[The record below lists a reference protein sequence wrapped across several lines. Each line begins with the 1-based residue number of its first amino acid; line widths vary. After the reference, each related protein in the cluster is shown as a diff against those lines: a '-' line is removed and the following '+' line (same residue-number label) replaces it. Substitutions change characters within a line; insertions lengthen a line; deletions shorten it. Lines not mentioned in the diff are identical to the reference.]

1 MENFQAL
8 PPLPPFAGAGEGADG
23 DPAGLSTS
31 SVLRQAQAAPGSAWD
46 ELRGGVGPFPEAA
59 ASGYVPLSQPWS
71 EFLQHLGPQ
80 GLADMNPRM
89 ALLERQVRD
98 NGISYNVYAD
108 ADRPQRPWS
117 LDLFPLMVDDLSWQQ
132 IEAGVLQR
140 MRLLEHIMADTYGPQ
155 RLVKTGMLPTALVQ
169 GHPGYLH
176 AMQGAAPVGG
186 QHLALAAFDL
196 ARGPDG
202 CWWMMSQR
210 TEAPSGLGY
219 LLENRLIISRQ
230 FPQAFEAM
238 PVQRLAEAYRGLVDG
253 LKQRSPAGAD
263 AHIALLTPGPYNET
277 YFEHAYLA
285 RYLGL
290 TLVQGGDL
298 LVRQQKLYL
307 KTLQG
312 LQRVHGLL
320 KRVDDA
326 WLDPL
331 ELRAD
336 STLGV
341 PGLLQAVR
349 AGNVL
354 VANTPGSGFLESSA
368 LLGFMPALAKA
379 VLGEVLKL
387 PAIQSWW
394 CGERSAM
401 QQVLPRMA
409 DCVIK
414 PSYPAFSGRHSFEPV
429 MGRTLSQ
436 RERDE
441 WSGRIFRDGTAHTL
455 QAFLPV
461 SHTPVWQADATA
473 PAIGERPVIL
483 RVFALADAQG
493 GWSVLPGGLARLG
506 TREGIASMQRG
517 GSSADVWVLARRQ
530 HAAHAAPAQ
539 SQNQT
544 ENQTN
549 TQAPSPSQTLS
560 QSQNQSQSQSP
571 TQLQEQTQA
580 QSASASLAGAPA
592 LSAGLASQSV
602 LSVGSLEAMP
612 ALLPAQALPAQRQR
626 IVTSRA
632 AENLFWMGRY
642 TERSE
647 NTLRLTRLALDVLG
661 SEDQSCAPL
670 VAWLNHMAVSHGLV
684 VAGVPAAQQ
693 SRRVFERSLVAGL
706 WDTQHTTGVGF
717 NLKAVFL
724 AASCVRERLSPEH
737 WSLIEQAQNTILQP
751 DVSDRHDPVQAQRVL
766 VRTSQLMA
774 ALTGAQT
781 DRMSRDDGWRLLS
794 IGRHIE
800 RLDFLAYALAS
811 AVRAGAL
818 QEQAGFDAVL
828 ALFDS
833 TISFHAQYQ
842 QSRTVGA
849 LLELLLTNADNPRA
863 LAWVAHTLRGRLA
876 RMGALAQG
884 RTQTLADQVPQ
895 LVNADLRTL
904 CPDGFHTTPALLS
917 LLQDCR
923 DAAHATSDS
932 LNALF
937 FAHSGESSQSV
948 GA

>member
-1 MENFQAL
+1 MARSAL
-8 PPLPPFAGAGEGADG
+8 PAAK
-23 DPAGLSTS
+23 LSTAE
-31 SVLRQAQAAPGSAWD
+31 LLQQAQTAPDGVWD
-46 ELRGGVGPFPEAA
+46 ELRGGVDGSLPAPHP
-59 ASGYVPLSQPWS
+59 GVVPLSAPWDA
-71 EFLQHLGPQ
+71 FLQHLGPQ
-80 GLADMNPRM
+80 GLESLTPRV
-89 ALLERQVRD
+89 AQLERQVRD

-108 ADRPQRPWS
+108 ADRPQRPWA
-117 LDLFPLMVDDLSWQQ
+117 LDLLPLMVDALSWQQ
-132 IEAGVLQR
+132 IESGVLQR

-155 RLVKTGMLPTALVQ
+155 RLLKTGMLPTALVQ

-176 AMQGAAPVGG
+176 AMQGVAPVGG

-202 CWWMMSQR
+202 CWWMLSQR

-219 LLENRLIISRQ
+219 LLENRLLISRQ

-238 PVQRLAEAYRGLVDG
+238 PVQRLANAYRALVDG
-253 LKQRSPAGAD
+253 IKQRSPAGAD

-298 LVRQQKLYL
+298 LVRHQKLYL

-331 ELRAD
+331 ELRAE

-341 PGLLQAVR
+341 PGLLQVVR

-354 VANTPGSGFLESSA
+354 VANAPGSGFLESSA
-368 LLGFMPALAKA
+368 LLGFMPALAKS
-379 VLGEVLKL
+379 VLGEELRL
-387 PAIQSWW
+387 PAIPSWW

-414 PSYPAFSGRHSFEPV
+414 PSYPAFSSRPSFEPV
-429 MGRTLSQ
+429 LGRHLSQ

-441 WSGRIFRDGTAHTL
+441 WSGRIFRDGAAHTL
-455 QAFLPV
+455 QAFLPI
-461 SHTPVWQADATA
+461 SHTPVWQTHAAHA
-473 PAIGERPVIL
+473 SIGARPVIL
-483 RVFALADAQG
+483 RVFALANTQG
-493 GWSVLPGGLARLG
+493 GWDVLPGGLARLG

-517 GSSADVWVLARRQ
+517 GSSADVWVLTGRSGT
-530 HAAHAAPAQ
+530 AAEAGVPP
-539 SQNQT
+539 SQN
-544 ENQTN
+544 
-549 TQAPSPSQTLS
+549 PL
-560 QSQNQSQSQSP
+560 QSQSQS
-571 TQLQEQTQA
+571 QTSLPQA
-580 QSASASLAGAPA
+580 PDASSATGLPPLPGMPWMTPGVAGT
-592 LSAGLASQSV
+592 
-602 LSVGSLEAMP
+602 
-612 ALLPAQALPAQRQR
+612 AQRQR

-647 NTLRLTRLALDVLG
+647 NLLRLTRLSLDVLG
-661 SEDQSCAPL
+661 SEDQTCAPL
-670 VAWLNHMAVSHGLV
+670 ITWLNQLATTHGMV
-684 VAGVPAAQQ
+684 VAGVPAALQ

-717 NLKAVFL
+717 NLKAVYL

-737 WSLIEQAQNTILQP
+737 WSLIEQAQATLLQP
-751 DVSDRHDPVQAQRVL
+751 DVTDRHDPVQAQRVL

-781 DRMSRDDGWRLLS
+781 DRMTRDDGWRLLS

-800 RLDFLAYALAS
+800 RLDFLAHALAS
-811 AVRAGAL
+811 AVSAGAL

-842 QSRTVGA
+842 QSRTVAA
-849 LLELLLTNADNPRA
+849 LLELVLTNADNPRS
-863 LAWVAHTLRGRLA
+863 LAWVAHTLRARLA
-876 RMGALAQG
+876 RMGGLAEGGTEALAAKVP
-884 RTQTLADQVPQ
+884 TLAR
-895 LVNADLRTL
+895 ADLRAL
-904 CPDGFHTTPALLS
+904 CPDGMHTTPALLA

-923 DAAHATSDS
+923 NTARATSDS
-932 LNALF
+932 LNTLF

>member
-1 MENFQAL
+1 MENYKTFS
-8 PPLPPFAGAGEGADG
+8 PLSGLARAASAAPD
-23 DPAGLSTS
+23 LSTLEL
-31 SVLRQAQAAPGSAWD
+31 LRRAQAAPPGVWD
-46 ELRGGVGPFPEAA
+46 ELRGGLDLTAPQDDPDF
-59 ASGYVPLSQPWS
+59 VPLSRPWS
-71 EFLQHLGPQ
+71 EFVQHLGPQ
-80 GLADMNPRM
+80 GLAGLNPRV
-89 ALLERQVRD
+89 AQLERQVRD

-117 LDLFPLMVDDLSWQQ
+117 LDLLPLMVDALSWQQ
-132 IEAGVLQR
+132 IESGVLQR

-155 RLVKTGMLPTALVQ
+155 RLLKTGMLPTALVQ

-176 AMQGAAPVGG
+176 AMQGVAPVGG

-202 CWWMMSQR
+202 CWWMLSQR

-219 LLENRLIISRQ
+219 LLENRLLISRQ
-230 FPQAFEAM
+230 FPQAFETM
-238 PVQRLAEAYRGLVDG
+238 PVQRLADAYRGLVDG

-298 LVRQQKLYL
+298 LVRNQKLYL

-331 ELRAD
+331 ELRAE
-336 STLGV
+336 SSLGV
-341 PGLLQAVR
+341 PGLLQVVR

-354 VANTPGSGFLESSA
+354 LANAPGSGFLESSA
-368 LLGFMPALAKA
+368 LLGFMPALAKS
-379 VLGEVLKL
+379 VLGEELRL
-387 PAIQSWW
+387 PAIPSWW

-401 QQVLPRMA
+401 QQVLPRMG

-414 PSYPAFSGRHSFEPV
+414 PSYPAFSSRNSFEPV
-429 MGRTLSQ
+429 LGRTLSQ

-441 WSGRIFRDGTAHTL
+441 WSGRIFRDGAAHTL
-455 QAFLPV
+455 QAFLPI

-473 PAIGERPVIL
+473 PSIGVRPVIL
-483 RVFALADAQG
+483 RVFALADAHG
-493 GWSVLPGGLARLG
+493 GWTVLPGGLARLG

-517 GSSADVWVLARRQ
+517 GSSADVWVLTGRAGAPGG
-530 HAAHAAPAQ
+530 AAAVD
-539 SQNQT
+539 S
-544 ENQTN
+544 
-549 TQAPSPSQTLS
+549 
-560 QSQNQSQSQSP
+560 QSQSQRQGQGQSQAP
-571 TQLQEQTQA
+571 GSGQTQSQTPNGPA
-580 QSASASLAGAPA
+580 PDDTAPLRPWQRTPSLTPTLAAG
-592 LSAGLASQSV
+592 V
-602 LSVGSLEAMP
+602 L
-612 ALLPAQALPAQRQR
+612 RQR

-647 NTLRLTRLALDVLG
+647 NILRLTRLSLDVLG
-661 SEDQSCAPL
+661 SEDQTCAPL
-670 VAWLNHMAVSHGLV
+670 IAWLNQLAVAHGLV

-717 NLKAVFL
+717 NLNAVFL
-724 AASCVRERLSPEH
+724 AGSCVRERLSPEH
-737 WSLIEQAQNTILQP
+737 WSLIEQAQNTLLHP
-751 DVSDRHDPVQAQRVL
+751 DVTDRHDPVQAQRVL

-781 DRMSRDDGWRLLS
+781 DRMTRDDGWRLLS

-800 RLDFLAYALAS
+800 RLDFLAHALTC
-811 AVRAGAL
+811 AVGAGAL

-842 QSRTVGA
+842 QSRTVSA

-863 LAWVAHTLRGRLA
+863 LAWVAHTLRARLA
-876 RMGALAQG
+876 RMGG
-884 RTQTLADQVPQ
+884 LADGGTELLAARVPQ
-895 LVNADLRTL
+895 LASADLRAL
-904 CPDGFHTTPALLS
+904 CPDGVHTTPALLT

-923 DAAHATSDS
+923 DTARATSDS
-932 LNALF
+932 LNTLF

>member
-1 MENFQAL
+1 MARSALSAPGMSGPDLLQQAQT
-8 PPLPPFAGAGEGADG
+8 A
-23 DPAGLSTS
+23 PAG
-31 SVLRQAQAAPGSAWD
+31 VWD
-46 ELRGGVGPFPEAA
+46 ELRGGVDGTLPAPHP
-59 ASGYVPLSQPWS
+59 GVVPLSAPWDA
-71 EFLQHLGPQ
+71 FLQHLGPQ
-80 GLADMNPRM
+80 GLESLTPRV
-89 ALLERQVRD
+89 AQLERQVRD

-108 ADRPQRPWS
+108 ADRPQRPWA
-117 LDLFPLMVDDLSWQQ
+117 LDLLPLMVDALSWQQ
-132 IEAGVLQR
+132 IESGVLQR

-155 RLVKTGMLPTALVQ
+155 RLLKTGMLPTALVQ

-176 AMQGAAPVGG
+176 AMQGVAPVGG

-202 CWWMMSQR
+202 CWWMLSQR

-219 LLENRLIISRQ
+219 LLENRLLISRQ

-238 PVQRLAEAYRGLVDG
+238 PVQRLANAYRALVDG
-253 LKQRSPAGAD
+253 IKQRSPAGVD

-298 LVRQQKLYL
+298 LVRHQKLYL

-312 LQRVHGLL
+312 LQPVHGLL

-331 ELRAD
+331 ELRAE

-341 PGLLQAVR
+341 PGLLQVVR

-354 VANTPGSGFLESSA
+354 VANAPGSGFLESSA

-379 VLGEVLKL
+379 VLGEELRL
-387 PAIQSWW
+387 PAIPSWW

-414 PSYPAFSGRHSFEPV
+414 PSYPAFSNRPSFEPV
-429 MGRTLSQ
+429 LGRNLSQ

-441 WSGRIFRDGTAHTL
+441 WSGRIFRDGAAHTL
-455 QAFLPV
+455 QAFLPI
-461 SHTPVWQADATA
+461 SHTPVWQTQEAQ
-473 PAIGERPVIL
+473 PSIGARPVIL
-483 RVFALADAQG
+483 RVFALANTQG
-493 GWSVLPGGLARLG
+493 GWDVLPGGLARLG

-517 GSSADVWVLARRQ
+517 GSSADVWVLTGRSGTNAE
-530 HAAHAAPAQ
+530 AGVPPAQ
-539 SQNQT
+539 N
-544 ENQTN
+544 
-549 TQAPSPSQTLS
+549 PLKSQT
-560 QSQNQSQSQSP
+560 QSQSQS
-571 TQLQEQTQA
+571 QA
-580 QSASASLAGAPA
+580 PFPQAPDASAA
-592 LSAGLASQSV
+592 AGLPP
-602 LSVGSLEAMP
+602 LPGMP
-612 ALLPAQALPAQRQR
+612 WLTPGMAGTQQRQR
-626 IVTSRA
+626 VVTSRA

-647 NTLRLTRLALDVLG
+647 NLLRLTRLSLDVLG
-661 SEDQSCAPL
+661 SEDQTCAPL
-670 VAWLNHMAVSHGLV
+670 ISWLNQLAVTHGMV

-737 WSLIEQAQNTILQP
+737 WSLIEQAQATLLQP
-751 DVSDRHDPVQAQRVL
+751 DVSDLHDPVQAQRVL

-781 DRMSRDDGWRLLS
+781 DRMTRDDGWRLLS

-800 RLDFLAYALAS
+800 RLDFLAHALAC
-811 AVRAGAL
+811 AVNAGAL

-842 QSRTVGA
+842 QSRTVAA
-849 LLELLLTNADNPRA
+849 LLELVLTNADNPRS
-863 LAWVAHTLRGRLA
+863 LAWVAHTLRARLA
-876 RMGALAQG
+876 RMG
-884 RTQTLADQVPQ
+884 TLADGGTEALAAQVPR
-895 LVNADLRTL
+895 LADTDLRSL
-904 CPDGFHTTPALLS
+904 CPDGMHTTPELLALL
-917 LLQDCR
+917 QGCR
-923 DAAHATSDS
+923 STARATSDS
-932 LNALF
+932 LNTLF
-937 FAHSGESSQSV
+937 FAHSGEASQSV

>member
-1 MENFQAL
+1 MARSAS
-8 PPLPPFAGAGEGADG
+8 PGS
-23 DPAGLSTS
+23 GLSTAE
-31 SVLRQAQAAPGSAWD
+31 LLQQAQNAPAGVWD
-46 ELRGGVGPFPEAA
+46 ELRGGVTGGLPTPPPGF
-59 ASGYVPLSQPWS
+59 VPLSAPWDA
-71 EFLQHLGPQ
+71 FIKHLGPQ
-80 GLADMNPRM
+80 GLEGLTPRV
-89 ALLERQVRD
+89 AQLERQVRD

-108 ADRPQRPWS
+108 ADRPQRPWA
-117 LDLFPLMVDDLSWQQ
+117 LDLLPLMVDALSWQQ
-132 IEAGVLQR
+132 IESGVLQR
-140 MRLLEHIMADTYGPQ
+140 MRLLEHIMADTYGAQ
-155 RLVKTGMLPTALVQ
+155 RLLKTGMLPTALVQ

-176 AMQGAAPVGG
+176 AMQGVAPVGG

-202 CWWMMSQR
+202 CWWMLSQR

-219 LLENRLIISRQ
+219 LLENRLLISRQ

-238 PVQRLAEAYRGLVDG
+238 PVQRLANAYRALVDG
-253 LKQRSPAGAD
+253 IKQRSPAGAD

-298 LVRQQKLYL
+298 LVRHQKLYL

-312 LQRVHGLL
+312 LQPVHGLL

-331 ELRAD
+331 ELRAE

-341 PGLLQAVR
+341 PGLLQVVR

-354 VANTPGSGFLESSA
+354 VANAPGSGFLESSA
-368 LLGFMPALAKA
+368 LLGFMPALAKS
-379 VLGEVLKL
+379 VLGEELRL
-387 PAIQSWW
+387 PAIPSWW

-414 PSYPAFSGRHSFEPV
+414 PSYPAFSSRPSFEPV
-429 MGRTLSQ
+429 LGRNLTQ

-441 WSGRIFRDGTAHTL
+441 WSGRIFRDGAAHTL
-455 QAFLPV
+455 QAFLPI
-461 SHTPVWQADATA
+461 SHTPVWQPHATQSS
-473 PAIGERPVIL
+473 IGARPVIL
-483 RVFALADAQG
+483 RVFALANTQG
-493 GWSVLPGGLARLG
+493 GWDVLPGGLARLG

-517 GSSADVWVLARRQ
+517 GSSADVWVLTARSGTSAVAGALPSQ
-530 HAAHAAPAQ
+530 NPLQ
-539 SQNQT
+539 SQAQT
-544 ENQTN
+544 
-549 TQAPSPSQTLS
+549 
-560 QSQNQSQSQSP
+560 QSQSRS
-571 TQLQEQTQA
+571 QA
-580 QSASASLAGAPA
+580 IFPKASDASAATGLPPLPGMPWLTPGIAGTP
-592 LSAGLASQSV
+592 
-602 LSVGSLEAMP
+602 
-612 ALLPAQALPAQRQR
+612 QRQR
-626 IVTSRA
+626 VVTSRA

-647 NTLRLTRLALDVLG
+647 NLLRLTRLSLDVLG
-661 SEDQSCAPL
+661 SEDQTCAPL
-670 VAWLNHMAVSHGLV
+670 IAWLNQLAVTHGMV

-717 NLKAVFL
+717 NLKAVYL

-737 WSLIEQAQNTILQP
+737 WSLIEQAQATLLQP
-751 DVSDRHDPVQAQRVL
+751 HVTDLHDPVQAQRVL

-781 DRMSRDDGWRLLS
+781 DRMTRDDGWRLLS

-800 RLDFLAYALAS
+800 RLDFLAHALAC
-811 AVRAGAL
+811 AVNAGAL

-842 QSRTVGA
+842 QSRTVAA
-849 LLELLLTNADNPRA
+849 LLELVLTNADSPRS
-863 LAWVAHTLRGRLA
+863 LAWVAHTLRARLA
-876 RMGALAQG
+876 RMG
-884 RTQTLADQVPQ
+884 TLADGGTQALAARVPQ
-895 LVNADLRTL
+895 VAHADLRAL
-904 CPDGFHTTPALLS
+904 CPDGMYTTPDLLA

-923 DAAHATSDS
+923 TNARTTSDS
-932 LNALF
+932 LNTLF
-937 FAHSGESSQSV
+937 FAHSGEASQSV

>member
-1 MENFQAL
+1 MENYKTFSPQPGSARAVSAA
-8 PPLPPFAGAGEGADG
+8 PD
-23 DPAGLSTS
+23 LSTLEL
-31 SVLRQAQAAPGSAWD
+31 LRRAQAAPPGVWD
-46 ELRGGVGPFPEAA
+46 ELRGGLELTPPE
-59 ASGYVPLSQPWS
+59 GDPDFVPLSGPWS
-71 EFLQHLGPQ
+71 EFVQHLGPQ
-80 GLADMNPRM
+80 GLVGLNPRV
-89 ALLERQVRD
+89 AQLERQVRD

-117 LDLFPLMVDDLSWQQ
+117 LDLLPLMVDALSWQQ

-155 RLVKTGMLPTALVQ
+155 RLLKTGMLPTALVQ

-176 AMQGAAPVGG
+176 AMQGVAPVGG

-202 CWWMMSQR
+202 CWWMLSQR

-219 LLENRLIISRQ
+219 LLENRLLISRQ
-230 FPQAFEAM
+230 FPQAFETM
-238 PVQRLAEAYRGLVDG
+238 PVQRLADAYRGLVDG

-298 LVRQQKLYL
+298 LVRHQKLYL

-331 ELRAD
+331 ELRAE
-336 STLGV
+336 SSLGV
-341 PGLLQAVR
+341 PGLLQVVR

-354 VANTPGSGFLESSA
+354 LANAPGSGFLESSA
-368 LLGFMPALAKA
+368 LLGFMPALAKS
-379 VLGEVLKL
+379 VLGEELRL
-387 PAIQSWW
+387 PAIPSWW

-401 QQVLPRMA
+401 QQVLPRMG

-414 PSYPAFSGRHSFEPV
+414 PSYPAFSSRHSFEPV

-441 WSGRIFRDGTAHTL
+441 WSGRIFRDGAAHTL
-455 QAFLPV
+455 QAFLPI
-461 SHTPVWQADATA
+461 SHTPVWQADAAA
-473 PAIGERPVIL
+473 PSVGARPVIL
-483 RVFALADAQG
+483 RVFALANAQG
-493 GWSVLPGGLARLG
+493 CWTVLPGGLARLG
-506 TREGIASMQRG
+506 TQEGIASMQRG
-517 GSSADVWVLARRQ
+517 GSSADVWVLTGRSG
-530 HAAHAAPAQ
+530 APGGAVTADGQ
-539 SQNQT
+539 
-544 ENQTN
+544 
-549 TQAPSPSQTLS
+549 S
-560 QSQNQSQSQSP
+560 QSQNLGQGPSQSQTQSQTQASGQTQSQSQTPSAPDGTAPLRPWQGTPSLTP
-571 TQLQEQTQA
+571 TLA
-580 QSASASLAGAPA
+580 ASAL
-592 LSAGLASQSV
+592 
-602 LSVGSLEAMP
+602 
-612 ALLPAQALPAQRQR
+612 RQR

-647 NTLRLTRLALDVLG
+647 NILRLTRLSLDVLG
-661 SEDQSCAPL
+661 SEDQTCAPL
-670 VAWLNHMAVSHGLV
+670 IAWLNQLAVVHGLV

-737 WSLIEQAQNTILQP
+737 WSLIEQAQNTLLQP
-751 DVSDRHDPVQAQRVL
+751 DVTDRHDPVQAQRVL

-781 DRMSRDDGWRLLS
+781 DRMTRDDGWRLLS

-800 RLDFLAYALAS
+800 RLDFLAQALS
-811 AVRAGAL
+811 CAVGAGAL

-842 QSRTVGA
+842 QSRTVSA

-863 LAWVAHTLRGRLA
+863 LAWVAHTLRARLA
-876 RMGALAQG
+876 RMG
-884 RTQTLADQVPQ
+884 TLADGGTEALAAQVPQ
-895 LVNADLRTL
+895 LASADLRAL
-904 CPDGFHTTPALLS
+904 CPDGVHTTPALLA

-923 DAAHATSDS
+923 DAARTTSDS
-932 LNALF
+932 LNTLF

>member
-1 MENFQAL
+1 VENYKTFSPQPGSVRAV
-8 PPLPPFAGAGEGADG
+8 ASGR
-23 DPAGLSTS
+23 STQD
-31 SVLRQAQAAPGSAWD
+31 VLRQAQAAPPGVWD
-46 ELRGGVGPFPEAA
+46 EFNGGVDMNPPE
-59 ASGYVPLSQPWS
+59 GNPDFVPLSGPWA
-71 EFLQHLGPQ
+71 EFVQHLGPQ
-80 GLADMNPRM
+80 GLAGLNPRV
-89 ALLERQVRD
+89 AQLERQVRD

-117 LDLFPLMVDDLSWQQ
+117 LDLLPLMVDALSWQQ
-132 IEAGVLQR
+132 IESGVLQR
-140 MRLLEHIMADTYGPQ
+140 MRLLEHIMFDAYGPQ
-155 RLVKTGMLPTALVQ
+155 RLLKTGMLPTALVQ

-176 AMQGAAPVGG
+176 AMQGVSPVGG

-202 CWWMMSQR
+202 CWWMLSQR

-219 LLENRLIISRQ
+219 LLENRLLISRQ

-238 PVQRLAEAYRGLVDG
+238 PVQRLADAYRGLVDG

-298 LVRQQKLYL
+298 LVRHQKLYL

-331 ELRAD
+331 ELRAE
-336 STLGV
+336 SSLGV
-341 PGLLQAVR
+341 PGLLQVVR

-354 VANTPGSGFLESSA
+354 LANAPGSGFLESSA
-368 LLGFMPALAKA
+368 LLGFMPALSQS
-379 VLGEVLKL
+379 VLGEELRL
-387 PAIQSWW
+387 PAIPSWW

-401 QQVLPRMA
+401 QQVLPRMG

-414 PSYPAFSGRHSFEPV
+414 PSYPAFSSRHSFEPV
-429 MGRTLSQ
+429 LGRMLSQ
-436 RERDE
+436 RARDE
-441 WSGRIFRDGTAHTL
+441 WSGRIFRDGAAHTL
-455 QAFLPV
+455 QAFLPI
-461 SHTPVWQADATA
+461 SHTPVWQADAQA
-473 PAIGERPVIL
+473 PSIGARPVIL
-483 RVFALADAQG
+483 RVFALANAQG
-493 GWSVLPGGLARLG
+493 GWTVLPGGLARLG

-517 GSSADVWVLARRQ
+517 GSSADVWVLTGRSGAPDG
-530 HAAHAAPAQ
+530 AAALDDQ
-539 SQNQT
+539 GQNQHLC
-544 ENQTN
+544 QG
-549 TQAPSPSQTLS
+549 QSHS
-560 QSQNQSQSQSP
+560 QSQ
-571 TQLQEQTQA
+571 T
-580 QSASASLAGAPA
+580 ASAPAPDGPAPLHAWQGTASLTPTLAAGA
-592 LSAGLASQSV
+592 L
-602 LSVGSLEAMP
+602 
-612 ALLPAQALPAQRQR
+612 RQR

-642 TERSE
+642 TERGE
-647 NTLRLTRLALDVLG
+647 NILRLTRLSLDVLG
-661 SEDQSCAPL
+661 SEDQTCAPL
-670 VAWLNHMAVSHGLV
+670 IAWLNQLAVAHGLV

-737 WSLIEQAQNTILQP
+737 WSLIEQAQNTLLQP
-751 DVSDRHDPVQAQRVL
+751 DVTDQHDPVQAQRVL

-774 ALTGAQT
+774 GLTGAQT
-781 DRMSRDDGWRLLS
+781 DRMTRDDGWRLLS

-800 RLDFLAYALAS
+800 RLDFLAQALS
-811 AVRAGAL
+811 CAVGAGAL

-842 QSRTVGA
+842 QSRTVSA

-863 LAWVAHTLRGRLA
+863 LAWVAHTLRARLA
-876 RMGALAQG
+876 RMG
-884 RTQTLADQVPQ
+884 TLADGGTEALAARVPQ
-895 LVNADLRTL
+895 LASADLRAL
-904 CPDGFHTTPALLS
+904 CPDGVQTTPALLA

-923 DAAHATSDS
+923 DAARTTSDS
-932 LNALF
+932 LNTLF

>member
-1 MENFQAL
+1 MARSAL
-8 PPLPPFAGAGEGADG
+8 PAAK
-23 DPAGLSTS
+23 LSTAE
-31 SVLRQAQAAPGSAWD
+31 LLQQAQTAPDGVWD
-46 ELRGGVGPFPEAA
+46 ELRGGVDGSLPAPHP
-59 ASGYVPLSQPWS
+59 GVVPLSAPWDA
-71 EFLQHLGPQ
+71 FLQHLGPQ
-80 GLADMNPRM
+80 GLESLTPRV
-89 ALLERQVRD
+89 AQLERQVRD

-108 ADRPQRPWS
+108 ADRPQRPWA
-117 LDLFPLMVDDLSWQQ
+117 LDLLPLMVDALSWQQ
-132 IEAGVLQR
+132 IESGVLQR

-155 RLVKTGMLPTALVQ
+155 RLLKTGMLPTALVQ

-176 AMQGAAPVGG
+176 AMQGVAPVGG

-202 CWWMMSQR
+202 CWWMLSQR

-219 LLENRLIISRQ
+219 LLENRLLISRQ

-238 PVQRLAEAYRGLVDG
+238 PVQRLANAYRALVDG
-253 LKQRSPAGAD
+253 IKQRSPAGAD

-298 LVRQQKLYL
+298 LVRHQKLYL

-331 ELRAD
+331 ELRAE

-341 PGLLQAVR
+341 PGLLQVVR

-354 VANTPGSGFLESSA
+354 VANAPGSGFLESSA
-368 LLGFMPALAKA
+368 LLGFMPALAKS
-379 VLGEVLKL
+379 VLGEELRL
-387 PAIQSWW
+387 PAIPSWW

-414 PSYPAFSGRHSFEPV
+414 PSYPAFSSRPSFEPV
-429 MGRTLSQ
+429 LGRHLSQ

-441 WSGRIFRDGTAHTL
+441 WSGRIFRDGAAHTL
-455 QAFLPV
+455 QAFLPI
-461 SHTPVWQADATA
+461 SHTPVWQTHAAHA
-473 PAIGERPVIL
+473 SIGARPVIL
-483 RVFALADAQG
+483 RVFALANTQG
-493 GWSVLPGGLARLG
+493 GWDVLPGGLARLG

-517 GSSADVWVLARRQ
+517 GSSADVWVLTGRSGT
-530 HAAHAAPAQ
+530 AAEAGVPP
-539 SQNQT
+539 SQN
-544 ENQTN
+544 
-549 TQAPSPSQTLS
+549 PL
-560 QSQNQSQSQSP
+560 QSQSQS
-571 TQLQEQTQA
+571 QTSLPQA
-580 QSASASLAGAPA
+580 PDASSATGLPPLPGMPWMTPGVAGT
-592 LSAGLASQSV
+592 
-602 LSVGSLEAMP
+602 
-612 ALLPAQALPAQRQR
+612 AQRQR

-647 NTLRLTRLALDVLG
+647 NLLRLTRLSLDVLG
-661 SEDQSCAPL
+661 SEDQTCAPL
-670 VAWLNHMAVSHGLV
+670 ITWLNQLATTHGMV
-684 VAGVPAAQQ
+684 VAGVPAALQ

-717 NLKAVFL
+717 NLKAVYL

-737 WSLIEQAQNTILQP
+737 WSLIEQAQATLLQP
-751 DVSDRHDPVQAQRVL
+751 DVTDRHDPVQAQRVL

-781 DRMSRDDGWRLLS
+781 DRMTRDDGWRLLS

-800 RLDFLAYALAS
+800 RLDFLAHALAS
-811 AVRAGAL
+811 AVSAGAL

-842 QSRTVGA
+842 QSRTVAA
-849 LLELLLTNADNPRA
+849 LLELVLTNADNPRS
-863 LAWVAHTLRGRLA
+863 LAWVAHTLRARLA
-876 RMGALAQG
+876 RMGGLAEGGTEALAAKVP
-884 RTQTLADQVPQ
+884 TLAR
-895 LVNADLRTL
+895 ADLRAL
-904 CPDGFHTTPALLS
+904 CQDGMHTTPELLA

-923 DAAHATSDS
+923 NTARATSDS
-932 LNALF
+932 LNTLF